1 MGFSVATML
10 IPASTCICIF
20 FLLPGKFVFSF
31 LTSLSVL
38 APLLTYSSYLIFKA
52 QLNSNLNCEALPE
65 HDSDF
70 SYTYSLL
77 RIFWNT

>member
-10 IPASTCICIF
+10 IPASTCIFIF
-20 FLLPGKFVFSF
+20 FLLPRKFVFSF
-31 LTSLSVL
+31 LTSLSVP
-38 APLLTYSSYLIFKA
+38 APLFNLFLLPNFKA

-77 RIFWNT
+77 HIFWNT